1 MTGKKTNGTTNN
13 HSAKTKRTKI
23 SSMTQYCSNVSRN
36 ESPEEIVG
44 SVGCNVG
51 SIYSFE
57 EKHAKYLVDQADKF
71 VRFWGRLN
79 LK

>member
-1 MTGKKTNGTTNN
+1 M
-13 HSAKTKRTKI
+13 KTKRTKI

-71 VRFWGRLN
+71 VRF
-79 LK
+79 